1 LTVRIAGPLRGA
13 HCSNAHHRVG
23 ISAPA
28 RRVKPRTGSACHAS
42 GPPLHG

>member
-13 HCSNAHHRVG
+13 HCSYAHHRWG

-28 RRVKPRTGSACHAS
+28 RRVKPAPARRATRPVLRCTV
-42 GPPLHG
+42 